1 MTLAGKDGLL
11 ERSSLQQRL
20 ITVEARVAHVEEGNQ
35 ELEARIYA
43 LKTTPNA
50 RIRAAAETLL
60 RAEKGSTIY
69 RFDVD

>member
-20 ITVEARVAHVEEGNQ
+20 ITTEARAANVEEGNRA
-35 ELEARIYA
+35 LETRIYA
-43 LKTTPNA
+43 LKTVPNA
-50 RIRAAAETLL
+50 RIRAAAKTLL

-69 RFDVD
+69 RFEVD